1 MKQLTFEQ
9 HRARIQ
15 NINEAEAS
23 NKKYFRRARVRDY
36 MPGQATYNLGDYPYP
51 FKIEP
56 TEYDYNMLKDMAEKG
71 IELIQLHE
79 EWHDSVRMYGADKF
93 NSHDPEGMK
102 NFVKLCHHFGIKV
115 IPYVSTGFF
124 HEFDPDFREEF
135 THGVKYCMGGLHHK
149 YRRCS
154 AGKAEWREY
163 MLPRTFAILDNYGF
177 DGIYNDW
184 GLQSS
189 YSVSGNRLMREG
201 IGVYDPEM
209 EDLIGLIYS
218 EVKRRGGVY
227 KLHCD
232 GNANAPCIDKVYDY
246 LWIGENQK
254 ATTLGVG
261 KNFHDYVVP
270 CQDKVT
276 LNLDNPDLYFANVI
290 PFMQFPLLTS
300 RGRPFLGK
308 RKDADCVS
316 YGREDPK
323 YNREYLFD
331 CKVADYMKDHPNG
344 PYVYSLWSS
353 VPDDVTEYP
362 RWCEYLALYRPM
374 VERDSLVYIELRECD
389 ELVSAIPEKVV
400 VSMFVNEEKYLVVS
414 NLEDAPYEL
423 VLRNKW
429 CDRRSGEIKNS
440 FIIEPGKIIFLKK

>member
-163 MLPRTFAILDNYGF
+163 MLPRTFAILDN
-177 DGIYNDW
+177 
-184 GLQSS
+184 
-189 YSVSGNRLMREG
+189 
-201 IGVYDPEM
+201 
-209 EDLIGLIYS
+209 
-218 EVKRRGGVY
+218 
-227 KLHCD
+227 
-232 GNANAPCIDKVYDY
+232 
-246 LWIGENQK
+246 
-254 ATTLGVG
+254 
-261 KNFHDYVVP
+261 
-270 CQDKVT
+270 
-276 LNLDNPDLYFANVI
+276 
-290 PFMQFPLLTS
+290 
-300 RGRPFLGK
+300 
-308 RKDADCVS
+308 
-316 YGREDPK
+316 
-323 YNREYLFD
+323 
-331 CKVADYMKDHPNG
+331 
-344 PYVYSLWSS
+344 
-353 VPDDVTEYP
+353 
-362 RWCEYLALYRPM
+362 
-374 VERDSLVYIELRECD
+374 
-389 ELVSAIPEKVV
+389 
-400 VSMFVNEEKYLVVS
+400 
-414 NLEDAPYEL
+414 
-423 VLRNKW
+423 
-429 CDRRSGEIKNS
+429 
-440 FIIEPGKIIFLKK
+440 